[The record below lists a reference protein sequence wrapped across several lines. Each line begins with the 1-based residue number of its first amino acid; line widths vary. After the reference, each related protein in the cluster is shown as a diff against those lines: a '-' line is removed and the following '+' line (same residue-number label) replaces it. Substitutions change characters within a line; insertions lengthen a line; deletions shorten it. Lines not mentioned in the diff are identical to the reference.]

1 MRNLKKNLIR
11 TMYDWRSFLCYITNN
26 YVPVI
31 PEGQRE
37 ANVLGVAGI
46 PILYIIILIL
56 EAIEALI

>member
-1 MRNLKKNLIR
+1 M
-11 TMYDWRSFLCYITNN
+11 CYITNN

-46 PILYIIILIL
+46 PVLYIIILIL
-56 EAIEALI
+56 KAIEALI